1 MSIRN
6 LDKIFEP
13 HRVAVIGASDSPTS
27 VGYTVLRNLIGSGF
41 RGVVYPVN
49 PKREAVQGIQAY
61 KDIPNLPHAPD
72 LAVICTP
79 APTVPAIVQQCGEA
93 GTCGVVIISAGFREI
108 GAEGRKLEDLVRQ
121 EQRKFD
127 GMRILGPNC
136 LGIIVPGIN
145 LNASFAAA
153 TPDKGHIGFISQSG
167 ALCTSVLD
175 WALDE
180 GIGFSYFV
188 SVGNMLDVSMGDL
201 IDYFGSATETRSIIL
216 YIESISEAREF
227 MSAARAF
234 ARTKP
239 IVAYKAGR
247 FTESAQ
253 AAASHTGAMA
263 GVDAVYEAAF
273 QRAGIERI
281 FQVEDM
287 FDCAELLAR
296 QQTPKGD
303 RLAII
308 TNAGGPG
315 VMTTDALIESN
326 GKLAAIGDETMQQLN
341 DFLPVCWS
349 HGNPID
355 VLGDAPPDRFAKAV
369 EIVLKDKNVD
379 AVLVILTPQAMTDP
393 TATARAIGAVAGH
406 AHKPVLAAWMGG
418 RVVAEG
424 VQVLNAASIPTYN
437 TPEKA
442 VRAFMHLVSYARNLQ
457 ILHETPKDVPLGFT
471 LDRKRLR
478 GVFDTILTEG
488 DEILS
493 ENVSKAFLESYEIPV
508 TKPLTARTADEAV
521 EVSHRLGYP
530 VVLKIHSPQITHKS
544 DVGGVVLN
552 LSSDET
558 VRAAFED
565 ITGRAKEK
573 RPDANIIGVAVQKM
587 ITYPNSFELIMGTKK
602 DPIFG
607 SVIMIGMGG
616 TAAEVF
622 RDRAL
627 GLPPLNETLTRRMLE
642 SLKSWPLLQGY
653 RGKPGANIDRLIEI
667 IMRFSYLVAD
677 YPEIKELDINPLLVT
692 PEDVLALDARVVID
706 RDLVVHAVRPYAHL
720 AIRPYPEEYVTER
733 KLKDG
738 TKVVLRP
745 IKPED
750 EPMWHDLL
758 GSCSTQSI
766 WFRFSYLF
774 KQTTHEMATRY
785 CFIDYDREL
794 GIVAEVEEEGQRKLI
809 GVGRLV
815 ADADH
820 IAAEYAVIVVDR
832 WHGHG
837 LGGLLTDY
845 CGEIAKTW
853 GVNKIVAEVS
863 KENTRMLATFRDRG
877 FELNDEQEEDVV
889 LVSKSVE

>member
-1 MSIRN
+1 VSILN
-6 LDKIFEP
+6 LDKIFDP
-13 HRVAVIGASDSPTS
+13 HRVAVIGASDNPSG
-27 VGYTVLRNLIGSGF
+27 VGYTVLRNLVGSGF

-49 PKREAVQGIQAY
+49 PKRESVQGIQAY
-61 KDIPNLPHAPD
+61 KDIPGLPHAPD

-79 APTVPAIVQQCGEA
+79 AQTVPAIVQECGEA
-93 GTCGVVIISAGFREI
+93 GTRGIVIISAGFREI
-108 GAEGRKLEDLVRQ
+108 GEEGRKLEREVLKVQ
-121 EQRKFD
+121 SKFN

-136 LGIIVPGIN
+136 LGLIVPGISF
-145 LNASFAAA
+145 NASFATA
-153 TPDKGHIGFISQSG
+153 TPQKGHVGFISQSG

-201 IDYFGSATETRSIIL
+201 IDYFGSATETQSIIL

-247 FTESAQ
+247 FAESAA

-281 FQVEDM
+281 FQIEDM
-287 FDCAELLAR
+287 FDIAELLAR
-296 QQTPKGD
+296 QQPPKGD

-315 VMTTDALIESN
+315 VMTTDALIARD
-326 GKLAAIGDETMQQLN
+326 GKLATISNETMEQLN
-341 DFLPVCWS
+341 AFLPPFWS

-355 VLGDAPPDRFAKAV
+355 VLGDAPPDRFAKTV
-369 EIVLKDKNVD
+369 EIVLKDKDID
-379 AVLVILTPQAMTDP
+379 AILVILTPQAMTDP
-393 TATARAIGAVAGH
+393 TATAQAVAKVAAH

-418 RVVAEG
+418 RVVKEG
-424 VQVLNAASIPTYN
+424 VEVLSEAGIACYS
-437 TPEKA
+437 TPEQA
-442 VRAFMHLVSYARNLQ
+442 TRAFMHLVSYARNLS
-457 ILHETPKDVPLGFT
+457 ILHETPRDIPVEFT
-471 LDRKRLR
+471 LDRQRLR
-478 GVFDTILTEG
+478 GVFNTILTEG
-488 DEILS
+488 EEILS

-508 TKPLTARTADEAV
+508 TKPHAARTADEAA
-521 EVSHRLGYP
+521 EVATHIGYP
-530 VVLKIHSPQITHKS
+530 VVMKIHSPQITHKT

-552 LSSDET
+552 LTTEDG
-558 VRAAFED
+558 VRKAFD
-565 ITGRAKEK
+565 RMVTTAHQK
-573 RPDANIIGVAVQKM
+573 RPGADIRGVTVQKM
-587 ITYPNSFELIMGTKK
+587 ITFPNSYELIMGTKK

-607 SVIMIGMGG
+607 SVIMVGMGG
-616 TAAEVF
+616 TAAELF
-622 RDRAL
+622 QDRAL
-627 GLPPLNETLTRRMLE
+627 GMPPLNESLARRMLE

-653 RGKPGANIDRLIEI
+653 RGKPGVNIDRLIEI

-692 PEDVLALDARVVID
+692 PEDAIALDARVVID

-720 AIRPYPEEYVTER
+720 AIRPYPEEFVAER
-733 KLKDG
+733 TMKDG
-738 TKVVLRP
+738 TPVILRP

-750 EPMWHDLL
+750 EPMWHELL
-758 GSCSTQSI
+758 SSCSTQSI

-794 GIVAEVEEEGQRKLI
+794 GIVAEVEEEGQRRLI
-809 GVGRLV
+809 GIGRLV
-815 ADADH
+815 ADMNH
-820 IAAEYAVIVVDR
+820 EVAEYAVIVVDR

-837 LGGLLTDY
+837 LGGQLTDY
-845 CGEIAKTW
+845 CLEVAKKW
-853 GVNKIVAEVS
+853 GVRRVVAETS
-863 KENTRMLATFRDRG
+863 KDNARMLATFRDRG
-877 FELNDEQEEDVV
+877 FDMNDQQEQDVV
-889 LVSKSVE
+889 LVSKAVG